1 MNVIGRATGRYGESP
16 ATRPG
21 DRAYGDGPSARVS
34 GRAYGDRG
42 QAAIE
47 FTGMVP
53 IILATVVLLWEA
65 ALVGYTFSLAGNA
78 ADEAARAATTAV
90 PGTRVAAC
98 TEAAEEDLPGAW
110 NLADVSCQAENDGLV
125 KVDLTLELPLFFPGV
140 NIPIEVPAHA
150 SAVRES

>member
-1 MNVIGRATGRYGESP
+1 MCAGSN
-16 ATRPG
+16 
-21 DRAYGDGPSARVS
+21 DDGPS

-78 ADEAARAATTAV
+78 ADEAVRAATVAV

-125 KVDLTLELPLFFPGV
+125 KVDLTVELPLFFPGV

-150 SAVRES
+150 SAVKES